1 MHRRFRLND
10 PDCLLLRDRDIDLT
24 PNERALYARVS
35 GVLDAMLIDS
45 DDLELVPP
53 EGKALFEE
61 AVSLQGGRI
70 AVDGVLED
78 DLYVIRSEG
87 GPAGNIRL
95 AVNLSDAARRV
106 GERDVPPRSAVFL

>member
-1 MHRRFRLND
+1 MPLKKEMLI
-10 PDCLLLRDRDIDLT
+10 LLLRDRDIDLA

-53 EGKALFEE
+53 EGKALFAE
-61 AVSLQGGRI
+61 ALSLQGGRI

-78 DLYVIRSEG
+78 DLYIIRSEG
-87 GPAGNIRL
+87 GPAGKIRL
-95 AVNLSDAARRV
+95 AVNLSDAARLIEGR
-106 GERDVPPRSAVFL
+106 EIPARSAVFLPE